1 MWSRISPIRA
11 ASGSMWAFVRPLVA
25 LLLSS
30 CCHASLKTSANTD
43 APQPCVV
50 FFDWIVSCAK
60 SFTDGATCLW
70 SSEVH
75 NMSVLAV
82 DSELSNK
89 LKMWEERVFGDEV
102 CCFG

>member
-1 MWSRISPIRA
+1 M
-11 ASGSMWAFVRPLVA
+11 
-25 LLLSS
+25 
-30 CCHASLKTSANTD
+30 SANTD
-43 APQPCVV
+43 APQTCVV
-50 FFDWIVSCAK
+50 FFDWIVSCAI

-102 CCFG
+102 CCFGKKLKKKKKFVFDKCEKTLQKENNKKSLQKLRPKKK